1 MYIWRLIL
9 SNLSLLMFS
18 KSCNYAI
25 KAAIFIAKHSLEEN
39 KVGFVDIAKEIDSP
53 QAFTAKILQ
62 ILVKSGI
69 IDSVKG
75 VNGGFYIPKKNIATT
90 YLVEIVDAIDG
101 DAVFHGCGLGLS
113 HCSETHPCP
122 VHDKFKSIRDE
133 LAHMLETTNLEELA
147 LGIKSGETFLKSL

>member
-1 MYIWRLIL
+1 
-9 SNLSLLMFS
+9 MFS

-62 ILVKSGI
+62 FLVKSGI

-113 HCSETHPCP
+113 QCSETHPCP
-122 VHDKFKSIRDE
+122 VHDKFKSIRNE
-133 LAHMLETTNLEELA
+133 LAFMLENTNLEELA
-147 LGIKSGETFLKSL
+147 IGIKSGDTFLRH

>member
-1 MYIWRLIL
+1 
-9 SNLSLLMFS
+9 MFS

-75 VNGGFYIPKKNIATT
+75 VNGGFYMPKKNIATT

>member
-1 MYIWRLIL
+1 MPITKLL
-9 SNLSLLMFS
+9 FLMFS

>member
-1 MYIWRLIL
+1 
-9 SNLSLLMFS
+9 MFS

-90 YLVEIVDAIDG
+90 YLVAIVDAIDG
-101 DAVFHGCGLGLS
+101 DSVFHGCGLGLS
-113 HCSETHPCP
+113 LCSETHPCP
-122 VHDKFKSIRDE
+122 VHDKFKHIRDE